1 MHTKLSLAFLL
12 LSIASISHAQQ
23 APAANPMANSGIK
36 LDQSALLTAA
46 DANKDG
52 KLTKAEWATIKGTE
66 SIFTNI
72 DKDADGFLTLAELNN
87 SSPPDIADANKDG
100 KLSVA
105 EFQAIL
111 GGGPGAGGGAPPAGA
126 GGPPAGAPP
135 AAK

>member
-1 MHTKLSLAFLL
+1 MRTSSLLATLL
-12 LSIASISHAQQ
+12 LSAASLSQAQQ
-23 APAANPMANSGIK
+23 PPAANPMANSGIK
-36 LDQSALLTAA
+36 LDQTALIAAA

-52 KLTKAEWATIKGTE
+52 KLTKVEWAAIKGTE
-66 SIFTNI
+66 SIFTNV
-72 DKDADGFLTLAELNN
+72 DKDNDGFLTLVELNN

-111 GGGPGAGGGAPPAGA
+111 GGGPPAA
-126 GGPPAGAPP
+126 AP